1 MIQPQWL
8 EKTALVVALDLS
20 KPWELMSTLEAWV
33 KCLEARVLPAV
44 GELSMG
50 EQDALKGA
58 VLNHVKN
65 YKEPQDENA
74 TVTEPQDGD
83 EVEDTP
89 LSTGVLTAN
98 WGLPL
103 VVVCCQA
110 DVMQSQEREE
120 KDATASE
127 RRFDFIQQRLRKFC
141 IKYGA
146 ALIFTAAKTGSNCK
160 LLQQYLL
167 HRLYPTNFN
176 FKLKPMPVDRDTLFI
191 PSGYDSLDLIGD
203 AVAPWSD
210 DTPFAEVVTN
220 PNPTAAVDA
229 AAGGAAA
236 GGDADADKEKLA
248 PLEVEQGWLKTLQ
261 KLQLLQKDATGSTS
275 FAATDTRRAASA
287 PEAKDPRS
295 PAAGAGGK
303 AEVKTADLQNFFNNL
318 LQRGDKKTATTE
330 ADKAVRKNAEK
341 ALSGMQKESRGR

>member
-1 MIQPQWL
+1 MQFMIQPQVL
-8 EKTALVVALDLS
+8 ERTALVVALDLS
-20 KPWELMSTLEAWV
+20 RPWELMSSLEGWV
-33 KCLEARVLPAV
+33 RCLESHVLPAV
-44 GELSMG
+44 GELSVG
-50 EQDALKGA
+50 LQDSLKGA
-58 VLNHVKN
+58 LLNHVKN
-65 YKEPQDENA
+65 YKEPQDEGA
-74 TVTEPQDGD
+74 AVAEVQDGD
-83 EVEDTP
+83 EVDTP
-89 LSTGVLTAN
+89 LSTGVLTTN
-98 WGLPL
+98 LGVPL
-103 VVVCCQA
+103 VVVCCRA
-110 DVMQSQEREE
+110 DVMQAQEREE

-146 ALIFTAAKTGSNCK
+146 ALIFTAAKTGTNCK

-176 FKLKPMPVDRDTLFI
+176 FKLKPSPVDRDTLFF
-191 PSGYDSLDLIGD
+191 PSGYDNLDLIGD
-203 AVAPWSD
+203 PVQPWAD
-210 DTPFAEVVTN
+210 DTPFEEAVKN
-220 PNPTAAVDA
+220 PNPTA
-229 AAGGAAA
+229 
-236 GGDADADKEKLA
+236 DADAQASKSADGAADADAEKKLA

-261 KLQLLQKDATGSTS
+261 KLQQLQKDATGSTS
-275 FAATDTRRAASA
+275 FAATPRTASA

-295 PAAGAGGK
+295 PPAAGGAK